1 MTDKYKYISVS
12 FRKDDMEVV
21 NKLSDKIR
29 PSGAKLSNNKIFR
42 LGVCALI
49 EKLSE
54 GLNKGSFD
62 NDCQIL
68 DTREKKTL

>member
-49 EKLSE
+49 EKLSRGTE
-54 GLNKGSFD
+54 
-62 NDCQIL
+62 
-68 DTREKKTL
+68 